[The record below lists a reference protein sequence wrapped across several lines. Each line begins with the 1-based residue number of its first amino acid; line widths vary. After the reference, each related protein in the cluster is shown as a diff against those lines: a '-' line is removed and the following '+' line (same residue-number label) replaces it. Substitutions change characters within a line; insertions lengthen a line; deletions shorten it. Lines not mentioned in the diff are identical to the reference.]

1 MLNANITNAMILI
14 SFFLFL
20 YSMLKPDPDLTSQIS
35 TLTFFFLEIL
45 TCYGSDLSLNTE
57 LKPTRTPESATLD
70 LKVTNGLEKTLTG
83 L

>member
-1 MLNANITNAMILI
+1 
-14 SFFLFL
+14 
-20 YSMLKPDPDLTSQIS
+20 MLKPDPDLTSQIS

-45 TCYGSDLSLNTE
+45 TCYGSELFLNTE

-70 LKVTNGLEKTLTG
+70 LKLTNGLEKTLTG